1 MKDKWIVGIDPHC
14 PDEQGYI
21 VHRQEPEFVAKWTV
35 SGELIEGLVFVDDDD
50 DESDD
55 ELQIYDFPSG
65 TSKKLLVEC
74 AKAIDEYLIIVADLR
89 EEENEI

>member
-1 MKDKWIVGIDPHC
+1 MKGKWIVGIDPHC

-50 DESDD
+50 DDD
-55 ELQIYDFPSG
+55 NEMQIYDFPP
-65 TSKKLLVEC
+65 TTPKDLLVEC
-74 AKAIDEYLIIVADLR
+74 ARTIDEYLMIVLNLKM
-89 EEENEI
+89 EEEE